1 VNKYVCVHGH
11 FYQPPRENPWL
22 ERIEQQPSAY
32 PFHDWNERI
41 DAECY
46 GPNARARILDGERR
60 VVDVVNVYARISF
73 NVGPTLLSWMEDH
86 SRRTYASILE
96 ADDESRARFGGHGS
110 AIAQVYAH
118 PILPLASAI
127 DRRTQVA
134 WGVADFRHRFGRE
147 PEGMWL
153 PETAA
158 DIPSLEALAAAGI
171 AFTILAPDQCA
182 ATRAPD
188 ETVLTPASKRR
199 VDTRRAY
206 RVDLP
211 SGRSIAVFFYDGPTS
226 RAVAFDQL
234 LHDGTRFAERLIA
247 GVRES
252 GGLAHIATD
261 GETYG
266 HHHRHGEM
274 ALAWALDAITR
285 AGEVEVTNYGQF
297 LERHPP
303 TWTATIVE
311 PSAWSCAH
319 GVGRWSR
326 DCGCRTG
333 GGSDQAW
340 RGPLRAAFE
349 NMREAVDPLFARLGG
364 EIFVDPWAAR
374 DAYVSVVL
382 DRARDNVEAF
392 LRAHAKRPLGEAE
405 VPRALALLEMQ
416 RNAMLAFT
424 SCGWF
429 FDHVDGLEP
438 TQDMMYAVRAA
449 ELAGRFGATDVEP
462 ALLRDLEAAHSR
474 QPGAVTGRQVVEK
487 RVLPARFDAARVVAA
502 HDVIALADL
511 GYRAQ
516 EPGWSVSE
524 VHVPVSVR
532 RGDLR
537 LHAGTFRV
545 REATTSEETVLRC
558 AAVHKGGFEVEV
570 AVRPAGDDAAWES
583 VVASLSAAVAGG
595 RVAEASS
602 LLATIGPV
610 RDARDIPSRDDTAVL
625 AERVVAAEVARA
637 EVAHRAVFERC
648 APMLRALATM
658 GVSPPRA
665 LRTSSKVILDADIA
679 RAAESDP
686 PDVARIARLVG
697 EARAEDVRLDEGGLS
712 LTVQR
717 LIARTAGA
725 LEVDPADVDRLRRL
739 GELLDLARLL
749 GPQVDVSRAQDFV
762 WMLAGAGRG
771 GGGNLDS
778 LPGEARAAFSEVA
791 EKARVQ
797 VVRADL
803 KSSRSG

>member
-1 VNKYVCVHGH
+1 MKKYVCVHGH

-22 ERIEQQPSAY
+22 ERVEQQPSAY

-60 VVDVVNVYARISF
+60 VVDVINVYARISF
-73 NVGPTLLSWMEDH
+73 NIGPTLLSWMEDH
-86 SRRTYASILE
+86 ARRTYASILE
-96 ADDESRARFGGHGS
+96 ADEQSRACFGGHGS

-118 PILPLASAI
+118 PILPLASEI

-134 WGVADFRHRFGRE
+134 WGVADFRHRFGRD

-158 DIPSLEALAAAGI
+158 DLPSLEALAAAGI
-171 AFTILAPDQCA
+171 AYTILAPDQCA

-188 ETVLTPASKRR
+188 ETVLTPTSKRR

-206 RVDLP
+206 KVELP

-226 RAVAFDQL
+226 RAVAFEQL
-234 LHDGTRFAERLIA
+234 LHDGARFADRLVA
-247 GVRES
+247 GVRD
-252 GGLAHIATD
+252 GAGLAHIATD

-274 ALAWALDAITR
+274 ALAWALDAIER
-285 AGEVEVTNYGQF
+285 GGEVELTNYGQF
-297 LERHPP
+297 LEMHPP

-326 DCGCRTG
+326 DCGCRMG

-340 RGPLRAAFE
+340 RGPLRTAFE
-349 NMREAVDPLFARLGG
+349 RMREAIDPLYAQQASELL
-364 EIFVDPWAAR
+364 IDPWAAR
-374 DAYVSVVL
+374 DAYIAVVL
-382 DRARDNVEAF
+382 DRARETVDAF
-392 LRAHAKRPLGEAE
+392 LRTHARRPLDEKE

-416 RNAMLAFT
+416 RNALLAFT

-438 TQDMMYAVRAA
+438 AQVMAYAVRAA
-449 ELAGRFGATDVEP
+449 ELAGRFGAVGVEP

-474 QPGAVTGRQVVEK
+474 QPGAITGREVVER
-487 RVLPARFDAARVVAA
+487 RVLGARFDAARVVAA
-502 HDVIALADL
+502 HDVVALADL
-511 GYRAQ
+511 GHRA
-516 EPGWSVSE
+516 ESPGWNVSE
-524 VHVPVSVR
+524 IDAPISVR

-537 LHAGTFRV
+537 LRAGTFRV
-545 REATTSEETVLRC
+545 REATTCEESVLRC

-570 AVRPAGDDAAWES
+570 AVRPAGDEAAWNE
-583 VVASLSAAVAGG
+583 VVGNLSAAVAGG
-595 RVAEASS
+595 RVAEASAI
-602 LLATIGPV
+602 LATIGPV
-610 RDARDIPSRDDTAVL
+610 RDARDVPSRDDTTLL

-648 APMLRALATM
+648 APVLRALATM
-658 GVSPPRA
+658 GVPPPRA
-665 LRTSSKVILDADIA
+665 LRSASKVVLDADIA
-679 RAAESDP
+679 RAAEADP
-686 PDVARIARLVG
+686 PDVARIARLVA
-697 EARAEDVRLDEGGLS
+697 EARAEDVRLDEGALS

-717 LIARTAGA
+717 LIARTASA
-725 LEVDPADVDRLRRL
+725 LEADAGDVDRMRRL

-749 GPQVDVSRAQDFV
+749 GPHVDISRAQDFV
-762 WMLAGAGRG
+762 WTVAG
-771 GGGNLDS
+771 
-778 LPGEARAAFSEVA
+778 PGAEPGIWSRLSDEGRAALRVLID
-791 EKARVQ
+791 KARV
-797 VVRADL
+797 RAAVGD
-803 KSSRSG
+803 

>member
-1 VNKYVCVHGH
+1 MKKYVCVHGH

-22 ERIEQQPSAY
+22 ERVEQQSSAY

-46 GPNARARILDGERR
+46 GPTARARILDGERR
-60 VVDVVNVYARISF
+60 VIDVVNVYARMSF

-86 SRRTYASILE
+86 ARRTYASILE
-96 ADDESRARFGGHGS
+96 ADEQSRARFGGHGS

-118 PILPLASAI
+118 PILPLASEI

-134 WGVADFRHRFGRE
+134 WGVADFRHRFGRD

-158 DIPSLEALAAAGI
+158 DLPSLEALAAAGI
-171 AFTILAPDQCA
+171 AYTILAPDQCS
-182 ATRAPD
+182 ATRGPD
-188 ETVLTPASKRR
+188 EKVLTPTSKRR

-206 RVDLP
+206 RVQLP

-234 LHDGTRFAERLIA
+234 LHDGARFAERLVA

-252 GGLAHIATD
+252 EGLAHIATD

-274 ALAWALDAITR
+274 ALAWALDAIER
-285 AGEVEVTNYGQF
+285 GGEVEVTNYGQF

-333 GGSDQAW
+333 GGADQAW

-349 NMREAVDPLFARLGG
+349 RMRDALDPLFARLGA
-364 EIFVDPWAAR
+364 ELFVDPWAAR
-374 DAYVSVVL
+374 DAYIAVVL
-382 DRARDNVEAF
+382 DRARDNVDAF
-392 LRAHAKRPLGEAE
+392 LRAHARRPLAEAE
-405 VPRALALLEMQ
+405 VPQALALLEMQ

-438 TQDMMYAVRAA
+438 TQDMMYAMRAA
-449 ELAGRFGATDVEP
+449 ELAGRFGATDVEA

-474 QPGAVTGRQVVEK
+474 QPGAITARQVVEK
-487 RVLPARFDAARVVAA
+487 RIGPARFDAARVVAA
-502 HDVIALADL
+502 HDVIALADV
-511 GYRAQ
+511 GHRAQ

-524 VHVPVSVR
+524 IGAPVSVQ

-537 LHAGTFRV
+537 LRAGTFRV
-545 REATTSEETVLRC
+545 REATTSEESVVRC

-570 AVRPAGDDAAWES
+570 VVRAAGDDAAWEE
-583 VVASLSAAVAGG
+583 VLAALSGAVAGG

-602 LLATIGPV
+602 ILATIGPV
-610 RDARDIPSRDDTAVL
+610 RDARDVPSRDDTALL
-625 AERVVAAEVARA
+625 AERVVATEVARA

-648 APMLRALATM
+648 APVLRALAAM
-658 GVSPPRA
+658 GVPPPRA
-665 LRTSSKVILDADIA
+665 LRSASKVVLDADIA

-686 PDVARIARLVG
+686 PDVARIARLVA
-697 EARAEDVRLDEGGLS
+697 EARAEDVRIDESALA

-717 LIARTAGA
+717 LIGRTASA
-725 LEVDPADVDRLRRL
+725 LEADASDVDRMRRL
-739 GELLDLARLL
+739 GELLDLARLM
-749 GPQVDVSRAQDFV
+749 GPQVDISRAQDFV
-762 WMLAGAGRG
+762 WTLAGRAAERAGV
-771 GGGNLDS
+771 LAS
-778 LPGEARAAFSEVA
+778 LTGEARAAFGDLA
-791 EKARVQ
+791 DKARVR
-797 VVRADL
+797 VNLD
-803 KSSRSG
+803 S